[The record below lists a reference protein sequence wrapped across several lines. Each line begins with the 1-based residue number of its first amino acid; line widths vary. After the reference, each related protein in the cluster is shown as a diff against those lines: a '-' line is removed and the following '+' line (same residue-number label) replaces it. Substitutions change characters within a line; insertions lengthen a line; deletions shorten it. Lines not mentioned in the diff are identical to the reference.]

1 MLSLTDLTVA
11 DVMTVNPVCLRP
23 DATLADASSTLLAKR
38 LTGAPVVGADESPL
52 TVVSTADLLRAYS
65 TEPDAGSVAKQG
77 IATAVQQVP
86 VTCEGSMALTLA
98 CERMVRART
107 HQLLVVDGGRLVGV
121 LSSTDVVRAVACIDD
136 LRKSGR
142 FKTDAGAASDATST

>member
-1 MLSLTDLTVA
+1 MLSFNDLTVA
-11 DVMTVNPVCLRP
+11 DVMTTNPVCLRP
-23 DATLADASSTLLAKR
+23 DATLADAASTLLSKR

-52 TVVSTADLLRAYS
+52 TVVSTADLLRAFS
-65 TEPDAGSVAKQG
+65 ADGDTSGVAKQG

-86 VTCEGSMALTLA
+86 VTIEASMPLTEA

-107 HQLLVVDGGRLVGV
+107 HQLLVVDGGRLKGV
-121 LSSTDVVRAVACIDD
+121 LSTTDVVRAVACIDD

-142 FKTDAGAASDATST
+142 FKTGEVEKT

>member
-1 MLSLTDLTVA
+1 MGRVQVNTLGGDDSLTVA
-11 DVMTVNPVCLRP
+11 IGAGNFI
-23 DATLADASSTLLAKR
+23 DALIGYDGG
-38 LTGAPVVGADESPL
+38 TGSDTL